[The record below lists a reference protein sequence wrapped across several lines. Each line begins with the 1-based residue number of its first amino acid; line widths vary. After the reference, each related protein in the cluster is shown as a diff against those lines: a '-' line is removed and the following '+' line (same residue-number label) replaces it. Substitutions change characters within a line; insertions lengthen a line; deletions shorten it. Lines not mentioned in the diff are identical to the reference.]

1 MVGGGNSG
9 LQEGLF
15 LTRFAKKVTVLEV
28 GERPGGSQVLQDKV
42 IGHPAMAVR
51 LQTMVEEFKGEGR
64 LSGVVVR
71 DLKSGQ
77 TEELHPDGVFVFI
90 GLLPNTGFLQDTLNL
105 DRWGFIETS
114 NSLETSV
121 KGIFAA
127 GDARQ
132 GSTKQVQGLFIFS
145 K

>member
-1 MVGGGNSG
+1 MN
-9 LQEGLF
+9 
-15 LTRFAKKVTVLEV
+15 
-28 GERPGGSQVLQDKV
+28 
-42 IGHPAMAVR
+42 HPAMAVC
-51 LQTMVEEFKGEGR
+51 LQTTVEEFKGEGR

-90 GLLPNTGFLQDTLNL
+90 GLLPNTGFLQDTLDL

-121 KGIFAA
+121 KGSFSA

-132 GSTKQVQGLFIFS
+132 GSTKQVASVTGEGATAALMIRQYLEQS
-145 K
+145 